1 MAQWKELK
9 RWYDMWGKEG
19 RTPALGFEKS
29 DSCLLIRIYRNKTAI
44 DIQAYTQ
51 HTCIGFIYIYLNV
64 YTLHISFLPFLIHYM
79 HILYV
84 CRNLH
89 KTTISRVFGAKGID
103 HCCLG
108 FCVHVCKRVCVC
120 FRLIRGF
127 VEGPL
132 FLKQYF
138 PLFPFFPE

>member
-1 MAQWKELK
+1 MICEGK
-9 RWYDMWGKEG
+9 REG
-19 RTPALGFEKS
+19 HLLQVLRKVIHVCSLGFIGIK
-29 DSCLLIRIYRNKTAI
+29 LPQTFRLTHNALV
-44 DIQAYTQ
+44 QALY
-51 HTCIGFIYIYLNV
+51 IYIYLNV

-138 PLFPFFPE
+138 PLFPFFSRIVLFKE